1 MNTLSIVWDLL
12 IHFFEVMIFY
22 LYISTILTPK
32 EHKNWNLTL
41 GGLLSVQYIA
51 IMIGNA
57 FELNSAGSII
67 LAFLLHFLIAKIL
80 FQETFLLCI
89 LWVGVHSV
97 LSIIGELISYFLLIT
112 LTPMRPTE
120 IFIDDSYHILYT
132 TIYIICLAVLN
143 YWVSTTI
150 SRRHLFR
157 MKHKFFVFLTMFFG
171 IVLTHSFMYSMFDS
185 EAAQSE
191 FMHVIVLTNT
201 LFLFFTIFILLYIY
215 ELTLITQENV
225 KLQERTKLL
234 ELETQQY
241 NNLVET
247 TESLRVI
254 KHDVHHHLATIQSL
268 IQTNDQARLM
278 QYLNE
283 YEEHFNLDY
292 SISATGN
299 IVIDSI
305 LSSKTFLAKQQ
316 GTKLEF
322 SVILP
327 DSIPFSDVSLSA
339 LLGNLFD
346 NALEACK
353 RLPKEKERLI
363 TFYMKAQEHMLVIH
377 MENSFDGIVKKDTSD
392 TYLSRKEEPS
402 HGIGLKRV
410 QTLIEEAHG
419 FTEIRHSDTIFTVH
433 IMVPLENKHEF

>member
-1 MNTLSIVWDLL
+1 MNSLTIVWDLL
-12 IHFFEVMIFY
+12 IHLFEVMIFY
-22 LYISTILTPK
+22 LYISTILTPR
-32 EHKNWNLTL
+32 EHKHWNLTL
-41 GGLLSVQYIA
+41 CGLLSMQYIA
-51 IMIGNA
+51 IIIGNTL
-57 FELNSAGSII
+57 ELNSASSII
-67 LAFLLHFLIAKIL
+67 LSFMFHFLIAKIL
-80 FQETFLLCI
+80 FQEKFLLCV
-89 LWVGVHSV
+89 LWVGIHSV

-112 LTPMRPTE
+112 FTPMRPNE
-120 IFIDDSYHILYT
+120 IFMDDSYHILYT
-132 TIYIICLAVLN
+132 TLYIICLAALN
-143 YWVSTTI
+143 YWVSTTV

-157 MKHKFFVFLTMFFG
+157 MKHKLFVFLTMFCG

-191 FMHVIVLTNT
+191 FMNVIVLTNT

-215 ELTLITQENV
+215 ELTLTTQENT

-234 ELETQQY
+234 QLETQQY

-247 TESLRVI
+247 TESLRSI
-254 KHDVHHHLATIQSL
+254 KHDVHHHLATIQAL
-268 IQTNDQARLM
+268 VQNNDQTRLL

-283 YEEHFNLDY
+283 YEEHFDLDY

-305 LSSKTFLAKQQ
+305 LSSKAFLAKQQ
-316 GTKLEF
+316 GTKLDF

-327 DSIPFSDVSLSA
+327 DSMPFSDVSLSA

-353 RLPKEKERLI
+353 RLPKEQERFI
-363 TFYMKAQEHMLVIH
+363 TFHMKAQEHMLVIH
-377 MENSFDGIVKKDTSD
+377 IENSFDGIVKKDNSD
-392 TYLSRKEEPS
+392 TYHSRKEEPS

-410 QTLIEEAHG
+410 QTLIEEANG

-433 IMVPLENKHEF
+433 IMVPVENKHEF

>member
-1 MNTLSIVWDLL
+1 MNILSIVWDLL

-32 EHKNWNLTL
+32 ENKYWNITL
-41 GGLLSVQYIA
+41 CGLLAVQYTA
-51 IMIGNA
+51 VMIGNA
-57 FELNSAGSII
+57 LELNSVGSII
-67 LAFLLHFLIAKIL
+67 LAFLFHFLIAKIL
-80 FQETFLLCI
+80 FQETFLSCI

-97 LSIIGELISYFLLIT
+97 LSIIGELISYFFLIT
-112 LTPMRPTE
+112 LTPMRPNE
-120 IFIDDSYHILYT
+120 FFIDDSYHILYT
-132 TIYIICLAVLN
+132 TLYIICLAALN
-143 YWVSTTI
+143 YWVSTAV
-150 SRRHLFR
+150 SRRLVFR
-157 MKHKFFVFLTMFFG
+157 IKHKLFVFVTMFCG
-171 IVLTHSFMYSMFDS
+171 IVLTHSFMYTMFDTES
-185 EAAQSE
+185 VPSE
-191 FMHVIVLTNT
+191 FMNVIVLTNT

-215 ELTLITQENV
+215 ELTLTTQENV

-234 ELETQQY
+234 KLETQQY

-254 KHDVHHHLATIQSL
+254 KHDVHHHLATIQTL
-268 IQTNDQARLM
+268 IQTNDQTRLM

-353 RLPKEKERLI
+353 RLPKEKERFI
-363 TFYMKAQEHMLVIH
+363 TFHMKAQEHMLVIH
-377 MENSFDGIVKKDTSD
+377 MENSFDGIVKKDNSD
-392 TYLSRKEEPS
+392 TYHSRKEEPS

-410 QTLIEEAHG
+410 HTLIEEANG

-433 IMVPLENKHEF
+433 IMVPVENTHEF